1 MRINDFLTIKDTS
14 NTMQLKAIKTF
25 QEEDAYNK
33 YTALN
38 GDLITDWIWA
48 FIMKVENSMVNNEYS
63 SMSSKEL
70 AVFTRYFNN
79 SVMTADDLTYDP
91 AIKLDA
97 YLASLT
103 DADFL
108 LNLETTN

>member
-1 MRINDFLTIKDTS
+1 
-14 NTMQLKAIKTF
+14 MQLKAIKTF

-33 YTALN
+33 HTNLN

-48 FIMKVENSMVNNEYS
+48 FIMKVESSMMDNEYP

-70 AVFTRYFNN
+70 AVFTRYFDS
-79 SVMTADDLTYDP
+79 SVFTADDLAYEP
-91 AIKLDA
+91 AINLDA